1 MHVVRCEG
9 DLTVKV
15 KLHSLKIKDE
25 LQASSNLSPQYLACS
40 VQKDDD
46 SLASLS
52 GVEPQENEPLPTEDD
67 DIFKDA
73 LPDFSSFYDSAES
86 IISERDTVVGR
97 TNSADVFYEAE
108 DIEDSH
114 FVSLTFLTRNTSSP
128 DYDGVD
134 SQVLKLAY

>member
-40 VQKDDD
+40 VQKDD
-46 SLASLS
+46 SSSASLS
-52 GVEPQENEPLPTEDD
+52 SVEPLGNEPLSTEDD

-73 LPDFSSFYDSAES
+73 LPDFLTSDSAEAVT
-86 IISERDTVVGR
+86 SEKVTVVGR

-108 DIEDSH
+108 DVEDSH

-134 SQVLKLAY
+134 SQVLRSAC